1 MTQTITKPLVRHP
14 MAKFQRQVQSLVDTR
29 AVKQTDHLWKMALLF
44 GDRWTYWKAE
54 LEDFDFSMRDPIS
67 DLLAVENWDED

>member
-1 MTQTITKPLVRHP
+1 